1 MIVVSVNEL
10 EGHLSKYLDEIVKG
24 EKVLIQKNQMDI
36 ALLSPVSK
44 TDWRDK
50 MTVRPKVLVSP
61 EKIVEPITDIW
72 EEYV

>member
-1 MIVVSVNEL
+1 MIIVSVNEL

-44 TDWRDK
+44 RDWRDK